1 MPKNAIAGL
10 DKFKAQ
16 QIINQLKSGTTPLD
30 AAHYI
35 DVGRERWYR
44 GMNYFLEA
52 AAEGGSSQV
61 RFIRGRYGDGKTH
74 LMSMAMYYALKQ
86 SFVVSYASAE
96 STPLNRFEEL
106 YKALAKSLQSER
118 ASGGLEYFLKD
129 WKERS
134 KDDIGS
140 LLTSLKMPGMDIN
153 FRLAIESFIKD
164 DNVQHEDRILQWLL
178 GNPIKLPELGIK
190 TSLTPTNS
198 RDMMRSLSI
207 LVRLMGYS
215 GLVVVLDELDRVQ
228 TQKSPVRQKV
238 YQNLRQLLDNVDGQ
252 GGMQATIYYIAAP
265 SEMYTQNKGFL
276 EYDALRSRLEPAM
289 KALSQQK
296 TFVDYRG
303 VIINLED
310 TPMVEEDLVKMATNV
325 RDVHAIA
332 LQWDAE
338 ENFSEETIRIIVEQI
353 LREQYNIST
362 PRLVATTIAR
372 VADIAEQGGEYDIIQ
387 EIQASYEVCEESRKQ
402 RHREKY
408 VD

>member
-1 MPKNAIAGL
+1 MQNSTTAEL
-10 DKFKAQ
+10 DRFKAQ

-35 DVGRERWYR
+35 DVGRERWYK

-74 LMSMAMYYALKQ
+74 LTSMAMYYALKQ

-118 ASGGLEYFLKD
+118 LCGGLEHLLND

-140 LLTSLKMPGMDIN
+140 LVSSLKAPGMDIN

-164 DNVQHEDRILQWLL
+164 DNYQHEDRILQWLL

-190 TSLTPTNS
+190 TYLTPTNS

-207 LVRLMGYS
+207 LVRLMDYS

-265 SEMYTQNKGFL
+265 SEMYTQSKGFL
-276 EYDALRSRLEPAM
+276 EYDALRSRLDPAM
-289 KALSQQK
+289 KSLSQQK

-310 TPMVEEDLVKMATNV
+310 TPMKKDDLINMATNV

-338 ENFSEETIRIIVEQI
+338 KDFPEEAIRIIVDQI

-372 VADIAEQGGEYDIIQ
+372 VADLAEQGGEYDIIQ
-387 EIQASYEVCEESRKQ
+387 EIQASYDICEESRKQ

-408 VD
+408 ED